1 MVGTGGREDRIVRLP
16 RILETT
22 LAVGRTRVGSQVVN
36 WTPEFM
42 GFGNQLYLWCWA
54 HERRHHR
61 PSHKVL
67 ITAKMRPWLAF
78 VPEFRRQFLVERDE
92 VGLFDSR
99 DHFWARK
106 TTESGYLQGFSRE
119 GRSEF
124 IRALHREPL
133 PSEECSQPGS
143 RRSAFPGLGAAMGGG
158 VGPASMIPVQGC
170 VREEVDPGPA
180 HGRRVDGVRWPDGQ
194 VPR

>member
-1 MVGTGGREDRIVRLP
+1 MRLP

-22 LAVGRTRVGSQVVN
+22 LAVGRTRVESQVVN
-36 WTPEFM
+36 WTPEFI

-99 DHFWARK
+99 DHFWAHK
-106 TTESGYLQGFSRE
+106 TRNRGTSRA
-119 GRSEF
+119 S
-124 IRALHREPL
+124 RARADLSSSARCTGNPCH
-133 PSEECSQPGS
+133 
-143 RRSAFPGLGAAMGGG
+143 RRSA
-158 VGPASMIPVQGC
+158 ASLARGDLPFLASALPW
-170 VREEVDPGPA
+170 EEA
-180 HGRRVDGVRWPDGQ
+180 
-194 VPR
+194 